1 MDYEKIRKAQI
12 GMLSPTKLRM
22 KLMGSRNSSSKGGIH
37 SLKNEDLGYARNRLL
52 STTESSKDSN
62 DLGIVHQ
69 SQTNASAESVHHR
82 VLCSINL
89 STMNP
94 TRDSDEG
101 GSLRNTTGFD
111 VASGFEFHHTDR
123 TRQQSLGLFDRHAP
137 SKWNDAEKWIIN
149 RQRTDSNVKEK
160 LASMSQYPTK
170 QTSPAQQMIDTSSM
184 TVEHRPSV
192 KQPLESGRN
201 VKFTQDVD
209 TVLSGWKSASD
220 LMRRVT
226 GEPIAVS
233 TLQTVSMRNM
243 GTEMTPV
250 PTPLQSVT
258 PNGSSICSL
267 SSSPRRPGA
276 AEPLS
281 TDMNTKS
288 TEGDSENR
296 GGKDKLTEAQ
306 TRLNIRREIE
316 ALGIKLG
323 KMSIASWAS
332 KEVEQFCS
340 SPKTFDIGKAKGE
353 YEDSATAWEEAENTK
368 YLARCKSEH
377 VKIQAWETHQKAK
390 IEAKMKNAEAKAER
404 VMACAKKK
412 MTEKLVTTQQQ
423 VEQKKAAVKAQMNK
437 QAEEISRRA
446 KHIRQTGQM
455 PSTHYLSCCGYL

>member
-1 MDYEKIRKAQI
+1 MDYERIRKAQI

-22 KLMGSRNSSSKGGIH
+22 KLMGSRNSSSEGGRN
-37 SLKNEDLGYARNRLL
+37 SLKKNEDLGYARNSLL
-52 STTESSKDSN
+52 STAESSKDVKGAMAN

-82 VLCSINL
+82 VHCSINL

-94 TRDSDEG
+94 IRDSD
-101 GSLRNTTGFD
+101 D
-111 VASGFEFHHTDR
+111 AASSFEFHHHTDR
-123 TRQQSLGLFDRHAP
+123 TRQQQALGLLDRHAP

-160 LASMSQYPTK
+160 LASMSHSTN
-170 QTSPAQQMIDTSSM
+170 QTSCAQQMIDTSSV

-192 KQPLESGRN
+192 KQPLESRRN

-209 TVLSGWKSASD
+209 SVD
-220 LMRRVT
+220 QMRRVIS
-226 GEPIAVS
+226 EPIAVS
-233 TLQTVSMRNM
+233 TLQTVMMRNM

-250 PTPLQSVT
+250 PTPLRSVT
-258 PNGSSICSL
+258 PNGSSISSL
-267 SSSPRRPGA
+267 SSSPRPGA

-281 TDMNTKS
+281 TDLNTKS
-288 TEGDSENR
+288 TEGDSEN
-296 GGKDKLTEAQ
+296 KLTEAQ
-306 TRLNIRREIE
+306 TRLNIRREIA

-340 SPKTFDIGKAKGE
+340 SPKTFDIGTAKGE
-353 YEDSATAWEEAENTK
+353 YEDCATAWEEAENTK
-368 YLARCKSEH
+368 YLTRYKSEH

-390 IEAKMKNAEAKAER
+390 IEAKMKNAEAKAEQ

-412 MTEKLVTTQQQ
+412 MAEKLVTTQQQ
-423 VEQKKAAVKAQMNK
+423 VEQKKAAVKARMNK
-437 QAEEISRRA
+437 QADEISRRA
-446 KHIRQTGQM
+446 KRIRQTGQM
-455 PSTHYLSCCGYL
+455 PSTNYLRCCGYL